1 MMKFW
6 KGNILLLIIMMGFT
20 ELSAQKDTLIMISGE
35 ILTGEIKLFDNGVV
49 TIETSYSDSNFK
61 IEGDKVVRISTVQQ
75 FVIIT
80 AHGDRYFGTITTSKN
95 DPSIVLINDT
105 EKGEVSESLEDIL
118 FLKKIDPTF
127 WSRVDLLISIGY
139 TLTKANDN
147 EQFIG
152 NLETGYV
159 SSKFKSDL
167 SFGIIRTF
175 QENDDNSTRTSRT
188 TGGLGFLIFV
198 VKDWFAVARADLL
211 QSSEQQLNLRAIT
224 KGGIGNYVVKTNRM
238 NLGLAG
244 GVAWNYED
252 YDNLTAKGRNS
263 VEAFAALDYII
274 FDLGDLDLLT
284 KVIAY
289 PSLTESRRF
298 RTDFSINIKYEFK
311 RDFFINLG
319 LTGNY
324 DNQPAVGSSPTD
336 YVLQTTF
343 GWEL

>member
-1 MMKFW
+1 MMV
-6 KGNILLLIIMMGFT
+6 NT
-20 ELSAQKDTLIMISGE
+20 ELLAQQDTLIMISGE
-35 ILTGEIKLFDNGVV
+35 ILIGEIKLFDNGVV

-61 IEGDKVVRISTVQQ
+61 VEGDKVAQISTVQQ

-80 AHGDRYFGTITTSKN
+80 AHGDRYFGTIATSKN

-105 EKGEVSESLEDIL
+105 KKGDVEESLEDIL
-118 FLKKIDPTF
+118 FLKKIDSTF
-127 WSRVDLLISIGY
+127 WSRVDFLISIGY
-139 TLTKANDN
+139 TLAQANNN

-159 SSKFKSDL
+159 SSEFKSDL
-167 SFGIIRTF
+167 NFSMIRTF
-175 QENDDNSTRTSRT
+175 QENDENTSRTSRT

-198 VKDWFAVARADLL
+198 VKDWFAVARANLL

-224 KGGIGNYVVKTNRM
+224 QGGMGNYVVKTNRM

-244 GVAWNYED
+244 GVAWIYED
-252 YDNLTAKGRNS
+252 YSNLTANGGNS
-263 VEAFAALDYII
+263 VEAFAALEYNI

-284 KVIAY
+284 KVSAY
-289 PSLTESRRF
+289 PSLTESGRF
-298 RTDFSINIKYEFK
+298 RTDFSFNIKYEFK

-324 DNQPAVGSSPTD
+324 DNQPAAGSPPTD